1 MVREVNVPKSINL
14 EFEDF
19 CEGCPCIELSSSD
32 FKLHAADALYFGHMY
47 NIACEH
53 IESCRRIYDLMK
65 GEKE

>member
-19 CEGCPCIELSSSD
+19 CEGCPFIELSD
-32 FKLHAADALYFGHMY
+32 LDYKLHPNALYLGHMY

-53 IESCRRIYDLMK
+53 IESCRRIYMK
-65 GEKE
+65 GKKE